1 MSSTAKMA
9 KFQIPSGKM
18 QRSDPERFGIFKAGV
33 TS

>member
-1 MSSTAKMA
+1 MSFTEKIA

-18 QRSDPERFGIFKAGV
+18 QLRDPERFGIFKAGV